1 MKMSEE
7 AFYARIYRKKSAH
20 QDRDAQFVQ
29 ACAVE
34 THMDMSQKAFRAE
47 IQRENAGRFRYHL
60 D

>member
-34 THMDMSQKAFRAE
+34 THMDMSQEQFYASIFRKMPEA
-47 IQRENAGRFRYHL
+47 RGAP
-60 D
+60 